1 MSKIFLPIRYGL
13 AITGLL
19 IAYFLFLALFDFH
32 TNPVFSFFNAV
43 ITAFGIYSA
52 IKVYK
57 LEQGKDFTYYKGFTI
72 GIITG
77 FISTILFTAFFL
89 IYATEI
95 NPDFLTAL
103 LEVFKRDYEV
113 KIGLVA
119 FVVALMGL
127 ATTVVVT
134 LACMQYFKQS
144 WNIPQKQ

>member
-1 MSKIFLPIRYGL
+1 MSKIFLPIRYGV
-13 AITGLL
+13 AITGIL
-19 IAYFLFLALFDFH
+19 IAYFLFLALFGLH
-32 TNPVFSFFNAV
+32 TNPVYSFFNAV
-43 ITAFGIYSA
+43 ITAFGIFGA

-57 LEQGKDFTYYKGFTI
+57 LEQGKEFTYYKGFTI

-77 FISTILFTAFFL
+77 FIATILFTAFFL

-95 NPDFLTAL
+95 NPDFLVSL

-134 LACMQYFKQS
+134 LTCMQYLKQS

>member
-13 AITGLL
+13 AITGIL

>member
-13 AITGLL
+13 AITGIL
-19 IAYFLFLALFDFH
+19 IGYFLLLALFGLH

-43 ITAFGIYSA
+43 ITAFGIFSA

-57 LEQGKDFTYYKGFTI
+57 LEQGRDFTYYKGFTI
-72 GIITG
+72 GILTG

-95 NPDFLTAL
+95 NPDFLIGL

-113 KIGLVA
+113 QIGLVA
-119 FVVALMGL
+119 FVVALMGF
-127 ATTVVVT
+127 ATTVVIT

-144 WNIPQKQ
+144 WNIPENK